1 MTERGFEVRGLG
13 EIAIR
18 CRNFDAMCRFYSD
31 VIGLVPLE
39 GAHRDGIRFFRLG
52 NGVEGHTAV
61 LALFEVTGP
70 VATGLQSSLHHLA
83 LSLPRRQQAAVER
96 WYEARGLEWHVEEFG
111 WIGWRGVFT
120 KDPEGNTVELVSYDP
135 TLGGQGV

>member
-1 MTERGFEVRGLG
+1 MDERGFEVRGLG
-13 EIAIR
+13 EVAIR
-18 CRNFDAMCRFYSD
+18 CRHFDEMCRFYSD

-39 GAHRDGIRFFRLG
+39 GGHRDGICFFRLG

-70 VATGLQSSLHHLA
+70 VTTGPQSSLHHLA
-83 LSLPRRQQAAVER
+83 LSLPRRQQAAAER
-96 WYEARGLEWHVEEFG
+96 WFEASGLDWHVEEFG
-111 WIGWRGVFT
+111 WIGWRGLFT

-135 TLGGQGV
+135 VLGGHGG